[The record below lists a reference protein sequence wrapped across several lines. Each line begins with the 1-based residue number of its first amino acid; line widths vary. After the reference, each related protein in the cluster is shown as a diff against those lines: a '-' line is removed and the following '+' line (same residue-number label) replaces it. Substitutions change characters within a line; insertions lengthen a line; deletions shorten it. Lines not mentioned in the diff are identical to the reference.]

1 MPALFVFPL
10 VVDEFMVCGLVVG
23 VVVVAGGRFLGSGLV
38 GGVGRTSAVAFCCGG
53 VLLGKRVI
61 VRLVSWHACCSPGIR
76 MFFSRS
82 WWR

>member
-1 MPALFVFPL
+1 MSALFVFLL
-10 VVDEFMVCGLVVG
+10 VVGGFVLCGVVG
-23 VVVVAGGRFLGSGLV
+23 VVVMAGGRLLGSGFV
-38 GGVGRTSAVAFCCGG
+38 GGVGRTSAVVFCCGC

-76 MFFSRS
+76 MFCSRS